1 MISNEDAVWTPREKT
16 FFLLHSPELALGLL
30 GKILLEE
37 LAIDRR
43 HWTHTLLINELI
55 SATIINLFNDIWP
68 LPFGLKFSFTFS
80 YEHNRTPKNQHQF
93 SFSENSRLNEFI
105 VGSYHILAIKLKI
118 LKYT

>member
-1 MISNEDAVWTPREKT
+1 MDTKPKKKP
-16 FFLLHSPELALGLL
+16 FFLLHYPELALGLL

-55 SATIINLFNDIWP
+55 STAILNQFNDIWP

-80 YEHNRTPKNQHQF
+80 YEHNRTSKDQHQF
-93 SFSENSRLNEFI
+93 SFSENSRLDEFI

-118 LKYT
+118 FKYT